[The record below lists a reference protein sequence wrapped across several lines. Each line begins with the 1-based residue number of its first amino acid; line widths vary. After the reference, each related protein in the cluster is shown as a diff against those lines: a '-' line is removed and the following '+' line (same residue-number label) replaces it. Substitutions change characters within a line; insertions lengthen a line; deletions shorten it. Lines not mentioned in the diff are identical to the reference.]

1 MPSIVTTTVFTIDE
15 LSDAAREKARSWYR
29 ESCLDY
35 EWYDFVYEDF
45 ETICGI
51 LGVTLRTSPVGLY
64 GGGTRDKPHLYWTGF
79 WNQGDGASFEGT
91 YAHAKGAAK
100 GDPRPCAPRMTNCIA
115 SRTPCRAV
123 QKPNF
128 WQLHTTIS
136 QRGRYYHE
144 HTMTIE
150 IERDSPTWQPPTD
163 DAEDTVTEGHARSRT
178 LALPSAPG
186 RVRAFNL
193 GRSDRRD
200 PRRQCLDVHEKRQA
214 FRLTAPP
221 PLKGTSTMTGTPR
234 RQMVLRM
241 TVDHTDAKPFT
252 TIRDADD
259 FAGPRALR
267 LPLRHRHHRWPHRPL
282 QTERRPTSSRSASKP
297 PPPSTGPRAALTA
310 LPFQPPNRTP
320 EATDADLDQLH
331 LRRTPAHPRKAP

>member
-100 GDPRPCAPRMTNCIA
+100 AIRAHAPKDDELHRIA
-115 SRTPCRAV
+115 DALQAV

-163 DAEDTVTEGHARSRT
+163 DAEDTVTEAMRDLARWLYRQ
-178 LALPSAPG
+178 L
-186 RVRAFNL
+186 RAEYEHL
-193 GRSDRRD
+193 TSDEAID
-200 PRRQCLDVHEKRQA
+200 EILVANAWTFTKNGKR
-214 FRLTAPP
+214 F
-221 PLKGTSTMTGTPR
+221 G
-234 RQMVLRM
+234 
-241 TVDHTDAKPFT
+241 
-252 TIRDADD
+252 
-259 FAGPRALR
+259 
-267 LPLRHRHHRWPHRPL
+267 
-282 QTERRPTSSRSASKP
+282 
-297 PPPSTGPRAALTA
+297 
-310 LPFQPPNRTP
+310 
-320 EATDADLDQLH
+320 
-331 LRRTPAHPRKAP
+331 